1 MSIQLAR
8 RLIHAD
14 EYYKMAEAGIL
25 TEKDHVELIHGEII
39 EMSPIGNKHASIVL
53 RLTNVL
59 KDIVGNAALI
69 NVQNPIRINDLNEP
83 EPDLTIL
90 KPKGDYYASAH
101 PISNDVFIVVEVAD
115 TTYEYDRQIKLPLY
129 AQAEISEYWLV
140 NSSKN
145 EIEVYRLPAKGAYK
159 KMEIFYPEDLL
170 KLDFCNKTVEVSK
183 LLG

>member
-1 MSIQLAR
+1 M
-8 RLIHAD
+8 
-14 EYYKMAEAGIL
+14 
-25 TEKDHVELIHGEII
+25 
-39 EMSPIGNKHASIVL
+39 
-53 RLTNVL
+53 
-59 KDIVGNAALI
+59 I
-69 NVQNPIRINDLNEP
+69 NVQHPIRINDLNEP

-159 KMEIFYPEDLL
+159 KMEIFYSEDTL
-170 KLDFCNKTVEVSK
+170 KLDFCNQTVDVSR